1 VRGLRRKDE
10 VSVSA
15 YESRLDAGVLLLD
28 GLREYAGEAVP
39 IREQGGDPPAPEI
52 TEQSP
57 AEAGH
62 QGILLGTLE

>member
-1 VRGLRRKDE
+1 
-10 VSVSA
+10 
-15 YESRLDAGVLLLD
+15 VLLLD